1 MLAQVQRKSVC
12 ANILSRIQPSFNIDM
27 AGEQP
32 SEQLTIKPVASE
44 SDNMERFAE
53 HVNERKRRRNLWG
66 QYVDE
71 QSRKR
76 SAGEKAVHIP
86 DLSES
91 TNSKATQTDDTLYVK
106 EPDVDGSTKMD
117 ESTKVDGSTGSDDK
131 DVKEESVKL
140 SSEGGDEDGF
150 VKTPCVGGVPEEQDN
165 MDLYEP

>member
-1 MLAQVQRKSVC
+1 
-12 ANILSRIQPSFNIDM
+12 M

-32 SEQLTIKPVASE
+32 SEQPTAKPVASE

-53 HVNERKRRRNLWG
+53 HVSERKRWRNLWG

-76 SAGEKAVHIP
+76 SDGEKAVHIP

-91 TNSKATQTDDTLYVK
+91 TNSKGTQTDDTPYVK
-106 EPDVDGSTKMD
+106 GPDVDGSTIMD
-117 ESTKVDGSTGSDDK
+117 GTTKVDGSTGIDDK
-131 DVKEESVKL
+131 NVEGESMKL
-140 SSEGGDEDGF
+140 VNEDGDEDGF
-150 VKTPCVGGVPEEQDN
+150 VKTPCVCGVPEEQDN